1 MANIDKRGKLDENPF
16 DYFIS
21 KDKKLHISFKG
32 KNIMILKDAKA
43 EAAISK
49 IQQASDFDVQLI
61 LAKLTGNFKHGNER

>member
-32 KNIMILKDAKA
+32 KNIIILKDAKA
-43 EAAISK
+43 ESAISK

>member
-21 KDKKLHISFKG
+21 KDMKLHISFKG

-49 IQQASDFDVQLI
+49 IQQPSDFDVQLI